1 MSRSAKSLDVY
12 NVIVVVVIDV
22 RTLGIVNKIGGF

>member
-12 NVIVVVVIDV
+12 SVIVVVVIDV